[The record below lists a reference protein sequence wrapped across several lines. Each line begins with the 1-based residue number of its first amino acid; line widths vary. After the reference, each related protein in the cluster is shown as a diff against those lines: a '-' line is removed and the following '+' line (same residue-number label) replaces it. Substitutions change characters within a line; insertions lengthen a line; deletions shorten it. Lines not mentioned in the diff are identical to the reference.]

1 MAALRLSGL
10 RDRTADGRTD
20 EIYKNSAIL
29 VTFEFSPYLQYSA
42 VAPSRPATSRPP
54 IALIS
59 SQQAEKCS
67 SLTSVLPCLAFCFSI
82 QPTIPTCIFVI
93 TASEKNMSTA
103 RPTNESANQALGQA
117 SDDAHSMT
125 SNPTTSSLALVPYN
139 PNPFPLLRL
148 SLQIHDPNLR
158 KLLLPTAG
166 VTPTV
171 DVPSCIVP
179 TILSFC
185 DAVTL
190 SRASCTCRDWRT
202 LAACNKIWEN
212 LCRKKFGVSADC
224 IRPKPDPT

>member
-1 MAALRLSGL
+1 
-10 RDRTADGRTD
+10 
-20 EIYKNSAIL
+20 
-29 VTFEFSPYLQYSA
+29 
-42 VAPSRPATSRPP
+42 
-54 IALIS
+54 
-59 SQQAEKCS
+59 
-67 SLTSVLPCLAFCFSI
+67 
-82 QPTIPTCIFVI
+82 
-93 TASEKNMSTA
+93 MSTA
-103 RPTNESANQALGQA
+103 RQPTNESANQAFGQA
-117 SDDAHSMT
+117 SNGHSMKST
-125 SNPTTSSLALVPYN
+125 QTTSSLALVPYN

-224 IRPKPDPT
+224 ISPKPDPTKLLYVLTHRSLKEACRSDINPFTGRARQSGLRGALGQRIPIAAML

>member
-1 MAALRLSGL
+1 
-10 RDRTADGRTD
+10 
-20 EIYKNSAIL
+20 
-29 VTFEFSPYLQYSA
+29 
-42 VAPSRPATSRPP
+42 
-54 IALIS
+54 
-59 SQQAEKCS
+59 
-67 SLTSVLPCLAFCFSI
+67 
-82 QPTIPTCIFVI
+82 
-93 TASEKNMSTA
+93 MSTA
-103 RPTNESANQALGQA
+103 RPTNESANEALGQA
-117 SDDAHSMT
+117 SDDGHSIT
-125 SNPTTSSLALVPYN
+125 SNATTSSLALVPYN
-139 PNPFPLLRL
+139 PNPFPLLCL

-166 VTPTV
+166 VTPSV

-224 IRPKPDPT
+224 INPKPDPTKLLYVLTHRSLKEACRSDINPFTGRARQSGLRGALGQRIPIAAML